1 MNPVSFDS
9 AEAFRSWSDN
19 DLTGLADRI
28 KRTLLADEDYRL
40 PNLHRSVPADM
51 VPEHGST
58 VTVYRGV
65 PRKVEN
71 PVIRPGDWV
80 TLSRDYAQFHG
91 LLNDEASRVIS
102 MSVPAEDV
110 IWAGTDMNEF
120 FYAPRRLAR
129 LEDEPL
135 FKAVARMGMETLK
148 GKAVSIEKQSQG
160 VPEHVIALVRSNFAL
175 EWQGIHGAAHWARV
189 KRFGELVGQ
198 DCGADL
204 KVVRYFAFLHDIC
217 REDDHGDPRHGFRAA
232 AFVHE
237 ARHQLDLSSSQLEL
251 LTTAIEYH
259 SAGDISDDPTIG
271 ACWDADRL
279 DLARLFIEPDPALM
293 STEKAKQPEVIAW
306 AQQFSQ
312 RRAQRHL
319 GVTPS
324 YQRGY

>member
-1 MNPVSFDS
+1 MKNFALDS

-19 DLTGLADRI
+19 DLTGLADRV
-28 KRTLLADEDYRL
+28 KRTLLAEEDYRL

-65 PRKVEN
+65 PRKVTN

-102 MSVPAEDV
+102 MAVPAEDV

-120 FYAPRRLAR
+120 FYAPMRLAR

-135 FKAVARMGMETLK
+135 FKAVARIGIEVLK
-148 GKAVSIEKQSQG
+148 GKAASIEKQPQG

-204 KVVRYFAFLHDIC
+204 KVVRHFAFLHDIC
-217 REDDHGDPRHGFRAA
+217 REDDHGDPRHGLRAA

-259 SAGDISDDPTIG
+259 SAGEISDDPTIG
-271 ACWDADRL
+271 TCWDADRL

-293 STEKAKQPEVIAW
+293 STEKARQPEVIAW

-312 RRAQRHL
+312 KRL
-319 GVTPS
+319 GVARP
-324 YQRGY
+324 YRGF

>member
-1 MNPVSFDS
+1 MNPLTFES

-65 PRKVEN
+65 PRKVNN

-120 FYAPRRLAR
+120 FYAPSRLVR
-129 LEDEPL
+129 LEGEPM
-135 FKAVARMGMETLK
+135 FEAVGRIGMGAFEGTGNQGLPDR
-148 GKAVSIEKQSQG
+148 G
-160 VPEHVIALVRSNFAL
+160 VPRSVIALVRSNFEL

-189 KRFGELVGQ
+189 KRFGEFVGQ

-204 KVVRYFAFLHDIC
+204 KVVRHFAFLHDIC
-217 REDDHGDPRHGFRAA
+217 REDDHGDSRHGLRAA

-293 STEKAKQPEVIAW
+293 STEKARQPETIAW
-306 AQQFSQ
+306 AQRFSQ
-312 RRAQRHL
+312 KRR
-319 GVTPS
+319 GVARP
-324 YQRGY
+324 YRGC